1 METTHSEKRNNFT
14 EYVFPNSNLLDNHL
28 EMSGENPLIVPLKKI
43 INDDAFT
50 NTDYELPVA
59 VGVDTAKKAKVI
71 DLATAP
77 HILVG
82 GSIGQGK
89 TIFLHSVIISLL
101 YKKRPDELKFILI
114 DPHQFDFMP
123 YARLKKH
130 FLAVTTDAANEN
142 NAMAATP
149 RQAKSALQSL
159 CNEMD
164 ERYKLT
170 SSASADNIKT
180 YNEKYAKGLLNPDE
194 SHRFLPYIVAIIDDY
209 NPLISTHYHS
219 PYIMQLVQKGEAV
232 GIHLIVAT
240 KRAEL
245 LLPTIKANFP
255 VKIAFRTCTA
265 IDSRAILGKDGAE
278 RLNGIGDMWY
288 LSETGMERI
297 QGAYVDVAEISNVAS
312 FISTQPQT
320 SIFKLAPANEMPDNS
335 SQNDRRDEL
344 FDKATKLVSK
354 KKCCSPSM
362 LQRHLDAGYYR
373 ACRILEQLEDAGIV
387 GAAAYDETRP
397 VLIKASYRRNHKTKN
412 DEKA

>member
-1 METTHSEKRNNFT
+1 M
-14 EYVFPNSNLLDNHL
+14 
-28 EMSGENPLIVPLKKI
+28 
-43 INDDAFT
+43 
-50 NTDYELPVA
+50 A

-89 TIFLHSVIISLL
+89 TIFLHAVIISLL

-209 NPLISTHYHS
+209 NPLISTHDLT
-219 PYIMQLVQKGEAV
+219 PYIMQLVQK
-232 GIHLIVAT
+232 
-240 KRAEL
+240 
-245 LLPTIKANFP
+245 
-255 VKIAFRTCTA
+255 
-265 IDSRAILGKDGAE
+265 
-278 RLNGIGDMWY
+278 
-288 LSETGMERI
+288 
-297 QGAYVDVAEISNVAS
+297 
-312 FISTQPQT
+312 
-320 SIFKLAPANEMPDNS
+320 
-335 SQNDRRDEL
+335 
-344 FDKATKLVSK
+344 
-354 KKCCSPSM
+354 
-362 LQRHLDAGYYR
+362 
-373 ACRILEQLEDAGIV
+373 
-387 GAAAYDETRP
+387 
-397 VLIKASYRRNHKTKN
+397 
-412 DEKA
+412 EKP

>member
-1 METTHSEKRNNFT
+1 M
-14 EYVFPNSNLLDNHL
+14 
-28 EMSGENPLIVPLKKI
+28 
-43 INDDAFT
+43 
-50 NTDYELPVA
+50 A

-71 DLATAP
+71 DLAKAP

-209 NPLISTHYHS
+209 NPLISTHDLT

-255 VKIAFRTCTA
+255 VKIAFRTCTI

-320 SIFKLAPANEMPDNS
+320 SIFKLAPANELPDNS

-362 LQRHLDAGYYR
+362 LQRHLDAGYSR

-387 GAAAYDETRP
+387 GTAAYDETRP
-397 VLIKASYRRNHKTKN
+397 VLIKTSYRRNHKKKN